1 MLNTFAGRVYTWSD
15 SHISSFKI
23 HVNVGVPEYEYDDP
37 PSPAP
42 ISKSKDGARLV
53 GARAVKKFSSEAP
66 FLVALNT
73 MG

>member
-1 MLNTFAGRVYTWSD
+1 M
-15 SHISSFKI
+15 
-23 HVNVGVPEYEYDDP
+23 PEYEYDDP
-37 PSPAP
+37 PAPAP